1 MLRFWKKHEDEGKE
15 HKKHFIIKSGRE
27 LLKDAETGL
36 NSEWFKT
43 QKYSVLKELEGVDKT
58 KGIVDDKGRDTVIAS
73 ILDLLERAY
82 ESLTNEGDQEG
93 LKAVADGFLTAYVK
107 IGKPV
112 ILDRYIEISEKIGM
126 TKDEIAEKLVSAGNT
141 CNHVDLAVNLYSRA
155 ESKDKLIEIGDKS
168 LSIYL
173 GSKEMDIDT
182 KSKLFNYVVEAYK
195 SADNV
200 DKLIEAGDKALKIE
214 MEGRQFLR
222 DKDWVLDAQKAY
234 ESANDRSKL
243 AQIGDQYVNLYLKEG
258 MDIWLDKA
266 ITVYRES
273 DIDFVGKFKNLADKI
288 EEKGH
293 VEIADTFRR
302 KIEEY
307 TKNR

>member
-15 HKKHFIIKSGRE
+15 HKKHFTIKSGME

-58 KGIVDDKGRDTVIAS
+58 KGIVDDRGRDTVIAS
-73 ILDLLERAY
+73 ILDLLERSY

-107 IGKPV
+107 MGKPV
-112 ILDRYIEISEKIGM
+112 ILDRYMEISEKIGM
-126 TKDEIAEKLVSAGNT
+126 TKDEITEKLVSAGNT
-141 CNHVDLAVNLYSRA
+141 CNHIDLAVNLYSRA
-155 ESKDKLIEIGDKS
+155 GSKDKLIEIGDKS

-182 KSKLFNYVVEAYK
+182 KSKLFNYVVNAYK

-234 ESANDRSKL
+234 ESANDKTKL

-266 ITVYRES
+266 ITVYKES
-273 DIDFVGKFKNLADKI
+273 DIDFVGKFKSLADKI

-293 VEIADTFRR
+293 IEIADTFRR
-302 KIEEY
+302 KIEVY
-307 TKNR
+307 TKNG